1 MMPLSKPIIV
11 TVAVFTFIG
20 VWNDFLGPLLYI
32 NTDEKQTV
40 ALGLQN
46 FKSAF
51 QYDDPQLLMAASVM
65 MLLPSL
71 VLFFIAQKAFIRG
84 VVVSG
89 VKG

>member
-1 MMPLSKPIIV
+1 MPLSKPIII
-11 TVAVFTFIG
+11 TVAVFAFTF
-20 VWNDFLGPLLYI
+20 VWNDFLAPLLYI
-32 NTDEKQTV
+32 NSDEKQTV

-51 QYDDPQLLMAASVM
+51 QSVEPQLIMAASVM
-65 MLLPSL
+65 MIVPT
-71 VLFFIAQKAFIRG
+71 VILFFLAQKAFIRG